1 METVCMNKNFVLE
14 RINNFDKIFEKRL
27 TKNKLIV

>member
-14 RINNFDKIFEKRL
+14 TINNFDKIFEKGL